1 MTDRIKEL
9 KDTLFKMNEYIT
21 ETAED
26 DVYKWIDINKVA
38 RAQAEEIADKD
49 GTFLEQRLYF
59 ILERQLENE
68 NEDDIFHND
77 KKE

>member
-9 KDTLFKMNEYIT
+9 EDNLFNMNTYIT
-21 ETAED
+21 EQAED
-26 DVYKWIDINKVA
+26 ELYKWIDINKLT
-38 RAQAEEIADKD
+38 RAEAEIIADKD

-68 NEDDIFHND
+68 DEDNIFYND